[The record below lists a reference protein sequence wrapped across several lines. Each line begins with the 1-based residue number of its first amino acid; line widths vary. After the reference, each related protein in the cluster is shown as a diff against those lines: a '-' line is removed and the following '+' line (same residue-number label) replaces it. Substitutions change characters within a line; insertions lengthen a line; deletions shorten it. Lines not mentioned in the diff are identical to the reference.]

1 MGTMTYSE
9 KLSRV
14 WRELRRAWAIT
25 KKDAR
30 IYYLRPGTLMFGL
43 MFPFFLFIS
52 FAVGRNLPPEVLIPG
67 LMAITIFFSSSSV
80 GPMAVPT
87 ERKTKTYE
95 RMITAPISPLSILL
109 GEIAGGAV
117 FGIITVTIP
126 LIISMIWYDTRI
138 VHPLGFIAAIALIS
152 FEFSAMGI
160 MFSAIPTENPGD
172 VMMILNFIRLPLIFV
187 SGIFIPIDQMGKYGI
202 LTVVS
207 PLTYAKDMIQYTV
220 SGNSFYGLIIDS
232 FGIIVFTALFIWIG
246 VSMHER
252 SRKRG

>member
-1 MGTMTYSE
+1 MTYNE
-9 KLSRV
+9 KLPRV

-30 IYYLRPGTLMFGL
+30 IYYLRPGTIMFGL

-52 FAVGRNLPPEVLIPG
+52 FAVGRNLPSEVLIPG
-67 LMAITIFFSSSSV
+67 LIVITIFFSSSSV

-126 LIISMIWYDTRI
+126 LIIGIIWYDTRI
-138 VHPLGFIAAIALIS
+138 VHPIGLIAAIAIIS

-187 SGIFIPIDQMGKYGI
+187 SGIFIPINQMDKYGI
-202 LTVVS
+202 LTVIS
-207 PLTYAKDMIQYTV
+207 PLTYAKDIVQYTV
-220 SGNSFYGLIIDS
+220 SGNSFYGPMIDS
-232 FGIIVFTALFIWIG
+232 FGIVIFTALFIWIG

-252 SRKRG
+252 SRKKG

>member
-1 MGTMTYSE
+1 MTYNE
-9 KLSRV
+9 TLSRV

-30 IYYLRPGTLMFGL
+30 IYYLRPGTIMFGL

-52 FAVGRNLPPEVLIPG
+52 FAVGRNLPSEVLIPG
-67 LMAITIFFSSSSV
+67 LIVITIFFSSSSV
-80 GPMAVPT
+80 GPIAVPT

-126 LIISMIWYDTRI
+126 LIIGIIWYDTRI
-138 VHPLGFIAAIALIS
+138 VHPIGLIASIAIIS

-172 VMMILNFIRLPLIFV
+172 IMMILNFIRLPLIFV
-187 SGIFIPIDQMGKYGI
+187 SGIFIPINQMDKYGI
-202 LTVVS
+202 LTVIS
-207 PLTYAKDMIQYTV
+207 PLTYAKDVVQYTV
-220 SGNSFYGLIIDS
+220 SGNSFYGPMIDS
-232 FGIIVFTALFIWIG
+232 FGIVIFTALFIWIG

-252 SRKRG
+252 SRKKG

>member
-1 MGTMTYSE
+1 MTYSE
-9 KLSRV
+9 MLSRI

-30 IYYLRPGTLMFGL
+30 IYYLRSGTIMFGL

-52 FAVGRNLPPEVLIPG
+52 FAVGRNLPPQVLIPG
-67 LMAITIFFSSSSV
+67 LMAITIFFSASSV

-95 RMITAPISPLSILL
+95 RMITAPISPISILL

-117 FGIITVTIP
+117 FGAVMIVIP
-126 LIISMIWYDTRI
+126 LIIGMIWYDIRI
-138 VHPLGFIAAIALIS
+138 FHPIGFVASIALIS
-152 FEFSAMGI
+152 FGFSAMGI

-172 VMMILNFIRLPLIFV
+172 VMMILNFVRLPLLFV

-202 LTVVS
+202 VTVLS
-207 PLTYAKDMIQYTV
+207 PLTYAKDLVQYAV
-220 SGNSFYGLIIDS
+220 SGNSFYGPMIDS
-232 FGIIVFTALFIWIG
+232 FGIIVFTALFLWIG

-252 SRKRG
+252 SRKTV